1 LRLNIFNKQKGGK
14 IPACSLLVIKAV
26 FRSQTIVTEKSRL
39 LSASAPM
46 MLASF
51 CMFHS
56 FMCRTAIVNWPGRPV
71 EGIRYFLFWRSNSL
85 RRNKLN

>member
-1 LRLNIFNKQKGGK
+1 MIPVVQTKGRGSTR
-14 IPACSLLVIKAV
+14 PFVASKAV
-26 FRSQTIVTEKSRL
+26 FNQIAYTMVTEKSRL

-56 FMCRTAIVNWPGRPV
+56 FNVPH
-71 EGIRYFLFWRSNSL
+71 SL
-85 RRNKLN
+85 KLAGSSL